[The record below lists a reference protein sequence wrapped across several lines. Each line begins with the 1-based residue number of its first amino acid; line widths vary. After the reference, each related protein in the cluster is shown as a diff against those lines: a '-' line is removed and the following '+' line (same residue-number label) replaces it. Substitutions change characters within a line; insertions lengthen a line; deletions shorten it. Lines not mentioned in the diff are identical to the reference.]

1 MHLLDYEAL
10 SRAVA
15 AILIT
20 PTDSIFFYHISRSNI
35 GIHEATGRADDRL
48 VMFHDH
54 PISVRLSKDL
64 TIVLKIIDIG
74 LDLFALFENVTGFG
88 F

>member
-1 MHLLDYEAL
+1 M
-10 SRAVA
+10 
-15 AILIT
+15 
-20 PTDSIFFYHISRSNI
+20 
-35 GIHEATGRADDRL
+35 
-48 VMFHDH
+48 MFHDH